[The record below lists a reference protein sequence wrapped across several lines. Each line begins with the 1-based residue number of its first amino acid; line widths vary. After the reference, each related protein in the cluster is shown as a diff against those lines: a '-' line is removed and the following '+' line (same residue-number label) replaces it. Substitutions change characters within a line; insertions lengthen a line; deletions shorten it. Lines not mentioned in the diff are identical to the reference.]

1 MPATGNGATL
11 TVTGSTMPAAITS
24 ITFGGFSRESLDTST
39 LSTTGSRTFMP
50 ADLVDNGDFSV
61 EGYWDGVAALP
72 ISSAAASCT
81 IAIGTTSGAQ
91 SFTGNAFCTSA
102 EYGAPMDDLVSFSAT
117 FKWAGAVAITST

>member
-11 TVTGSTMPAAITS
+11 TLATSSMPAAITS

-39 LSTTGSRTFMP
+39 LSTTGARTFIP

-61 EGYWDGVAALP
+61 EGYWDGTTLP
-72 ISSAAASCT
+72 ISAAAETMT
-81 IAIGTTSGAQ
+81 IAIGTTAGTK
-91 SFTGNAFCTSA
+91 SFAGSAFCTSA

-117 FKWAGAVAITST
+117 FKWAGAVTIS

>member
-11 TVTGSTMPAAITS
+11 TLATSTMPAAITS

-39 LSTTGSRTFMP
+39 LSTTGARSFIP

-61 EGYWDGVAALP
+61 EGYWDGAAALP
-72 ISSAAASCT
+72 ISAVAETCT
-81 IAIGTTSGAQ
+81 IAIGTTAGTK
-91 SFTGNAFCTSA
+91 SFAGSAFCTSA

-117 FKWAGAVAITST
+117 FKWSGAVTLS